1 MKKKKGRS
9 RVTTNVFGRSCAQYG
24 QACRRETTATCGRPM
39 HERTV
44 TQAGAPIADDIMDEP
59 KHRVGDRV
67 ELNNHLRTFCTAE
80 PPMQIVQIAEPFPAA
95 LSTKTLLNPSQ
106 AAAEAKIGVVMAPH
120 CLRSG

>member
-1 MKKKKGRS
+1 
-9 RVTTNVFGRSCAQYG
+9 
-24 QACRRETTATCGRPM
+24 M

-67 ELNNHLRTFCTAE
+67 ELKNHLRTFCTAE

-95 LSTKTLLNPSQ
+95 LSTKTLLDPSQ

-120 CLRSG
+120 CSTERIVLVFGILSAKCFCLRGFDGQQNTACT